1 MAFIENPEINLIESQ
16 SCSHTSGFLYI
27 FNSGLTD
34 GKLLQLTE
42 IWNYIY
48 IFKNELWCDII
59 ILIQLSSIQF
69 SCCKQQC
76 KKHIFLA
83 TIVRKTQLIYKP
95 NEFITEK

>member
-59 ILIQLSSIQF
+59 SSHPFNSVVANNNAKSIFFWQQLCAKLS
-69 SCCKQQC
+69 
-76 KKHIFLA
+76 
-83 TIVRKTQLIYKP
+83 
-95 NEFITEK
+95 